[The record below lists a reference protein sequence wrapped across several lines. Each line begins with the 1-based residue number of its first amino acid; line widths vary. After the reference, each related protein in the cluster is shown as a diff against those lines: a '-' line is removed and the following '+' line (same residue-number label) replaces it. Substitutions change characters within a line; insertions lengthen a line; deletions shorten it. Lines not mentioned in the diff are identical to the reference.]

1 MPARAQARSAV
12 AVITAVT
19 GAITPALA
27 GTPALADS
35 APASLG
41 LVRVQHVCSAGV
53 CGTGVCGTGVCGTG
67 VGGTGVCGTG
77 VGSTAASGSDRRGG
91 RELGG
96 DRGRVAVAGDLREL
110 LQRWLPGQ
118 AG

>member
-1 MPARAQARSAV
+1 MLARAQARTAV

-41 LVRVQHVCSAGV
+41 LVRAQHVCS
-53 CGTGVCGTGVCGTG
+53 TGVCSTGVSSTG
-67 VGGTGVCGTG
+67 VSSTGVSSTG
-77 VGSTAASGSDRRGG
+77 VSSTAASGSDRRGG

-110 LQRWLPGQ
+110 PQRWLPGQ

>member
-1 MPARAQARSAV
+1 MLARAQARRAV

-41 LVRVQHVCSAGV
+41 LVRAQH
-53 CGTGVCGTGVCGTG
+53 
-67 VGGTGVCGTG
+67 
-77 VGSTAASGSDRRGG
+77 VGSTASAARASAARLPRA
-91 RELGG
+91 LT
-96 DRGRVAVAGDLREL
+96 AG
-110 LQRWLPGQ
+110 
-118 AG
+118 AGVS